1 MFNKNNLTNGA
12 RISYYF
18 GATEFV
24 PDESGVRVIHFVQ
37 FHACKGTNDGI
48 VTTTSGTCPFSY
60 VMGKI
65 DFRDLYIQLR
75 KFCSGSLLQL
85 PICFMVGSVL
95 LIFSVF
101 FCFVFVGLCC
111 NRHILN

>member
-37 FHACKGTNDGI
+37 FHA
-48 VTTTSGTCPFSY
+48 Y

-75 KFCSGSLLQL
+75 QFCSGSLLQL

-101 FCFVFVGLCC
+101 FCFVFVGLCFVSRDC
-111 NRHILN
+111 PH

>member
-37 FHACKGTNDGI
+37 FHACLHI
-48 VTTTSGTCPFSY
+48 S
-60 VMGKI
+60 M
-65 DFRDLYIQLR
+65 
-75 KFCSGSLLQL
+75 
-85 PICFMVGSVL
+85 
-95 LIFSVF
+95 FSVAISVQAF
-101 FCFVFVGLCC
+101 S
-111 NRHILN
+111 